1 MSGEHISGVWFND
14 LNSCVDRLPKSE
26 VLGLY
31 TVISS
36 GDILAVLLFR
46 TKIVHDPRK
55 DSHLELA
62 HFYLNVCMLS
72 RYTQFWSDS
81 EIFSEKSRVPP
92 LLHPDTCWP
101 GGARQRQ
108 LLLHP
113 DTCWP
118 SCTLS
123 RYRSNTP
130 ERGPQVPK
138 RNPRNLY
145 QIEKNSFDLYII
157 PSLLK
162 IYSVLFS
169 TYSQL
174 RFQKSG
180 LDLWNMW

>member
-14 LNSCVDRLPKSE
+14 LNSCIDRLPKSE
-26 VLGLY
+26 VLGLC

-36 GDILAVLLFR
+36 GDILAIFLFR
-46 TKIVHDPRK
+46 TKICTWPQERK
-55 DSHLELA
+55 SLGISSFLFECL
-62 HFYLNVCMLS
+62 YIS

-92 LLHPDTCWP
+92 LLHPDICWP

-118 SCTLS
+118 SCSLS

-145 QIEKNSFDLYII
+145 QTEKISFDLYII